1 MKAVIFGTGRIGC
14 GFAGQLLR
22 ASGYEIVFVGRNQEI
37 VNHLNRVGRYKVQ
50 LVQGNER
57 QEITVDGVSALW
69 TGDREGVAEAIAHAD
84 LVATS
89 VCPENLQSVAPLI
102 TAGLNRRRT
111 PVNVLAFENLINAGP
126 CLRRLVTKNAPKGS
140 LLARHGFS
148 GALVSRVVTKR
159 LGDPA
164 GNEPLVFVADPTTSF
179 VVHGPSL
186 CEPLPRIEGMVV
198 TDNYK
203 AWVLRKLYTF
213 SAGHATTA
221 YLGSLKG
228 YHYIHT
234 AILDSEIRE
243 AVLEAMREGQQGLV
257 ARYGAEVGGS
267 EEELQQIVAR
277 FENAAL
283 NDPIARVGRD
293 PRRKLGT
300 EERLVGAARL
310 AEKAGVCPEK
320 LALATAAALCFCNPK
335 DPSCNELQC
344 SLKNSGVEVT
354 LNEVCGLDSG
364 KGVGRSVANWWS
376 QLTSGWQ
383 QGSLLLSLD
392 RTMWA

>member
-14 GFAGQLLR
+14 GFAGQLLH
-22 ASGYEIVFVGRNQEI
+22 ASGYEIVFVGRNQEM
-37 VNHLNRVGRYKVQ
+37 VDHLNRVGQYKVQ
-50 LVQGNER
+50 LVQGSEI
-57 QEITVDGVSALW
+57 QEITVDGIKALW
-69 TGDREGVAEAIAHAD
+69 SGDRARVADAVACAD

-89 VCPENLQSVAPLI
+89 VCPENLQSIAPLI
-102 TAGLNRRRT
+102 TAGLRRRKT

-126 CLRRLVTKNAPKGS
+126 CLRRLVMKGAPKGS
-140 LLARHGFS
+140 LLTRHGFS

-164 GNEPLVFVADPTTSF
+164 GETPLVFLADPPTSF
-179 VVHGPSL
+179 VVEGPSL
-186 CEPLPRIEGMVV
+186 CKPLPKIQGMVV
-198 TDNYK
+198 TQNYE

-213 SAGHATTA
+213 SAGHATAA

-234 AILDSEIRE
+234 AIRDREIHE
-243 AVLEAMREGQQGLV
+243 SVIEAMREGQQGLH
-257 ARYGAEVGGS
+257 ARYGPEVAGS
-267 EEELQQIVAR
+267 EEDLQQIVAR

-283 NDPIARVGRD
+283 NDPIVRVGRD

-300 EERLVGAARL
+300 GERLVGAARL
-310 AEKAGVCPEK
+310 AEEAGVCPEK

-344 SLKNSGVEVT
+344 SLRKSGVEAT
-354 LNEVCGLDSG
+354 LSEICGLDSG
-364 KGVGRSVANWWS
+364 KGIGRSVANWWG
-376 QLTSGWQ
+376 QLASGWK

-392 RTMWA
+392 RPMWA